1 MPSKLP
7 VIVVGAVCI
16 CLLAMGLWGTWAIIA
31 PQRWLLHA
39 MHRQLGDWGLAILAV
54 SVVSS
59 LLFRGLLFAAKP
71 AQKLRALQPEI
82 DAIKSRHQADLERQ
96 RHEIYSLYKREGIP
110 DWRLMLPGPLLLIAG
125 WLLVAFY
132 IALWRMSELHGTP
145 FLWIP
150 DLSARDPRYLLP
162 VMNLL
167 LSVTVAVSEPT
178 DPTKPKKNQLILSA
192 LAACVVFL
200 FPASFVLF
208 GSVSHVV
215 SILRNLWRRV
225 AS

>member
-16 CLLAMGLWGTWAIIA
+16 CLLAMGLRGTWIIIA
-31 PQRWLLHA
+31 PQRWLLYA

-132 IALWRMSELHGTP
+132 IALWRMSETSRYSVSVDSRSERP
-145 FLWIP
+145 R
-150 DLSARDPRYLLP
+150 SALP
-162 VMNLL
+162 V
-167 LSVTVAVSEPT
+167 ACHEPAT
-178 DPTKPKKNQLILSA
+178 IRDGRGK
-192 LAACVVFL
+192 
-200 FPASFVLF
+200 
-208 GSVSHVV
+208 
-215 SILRNLWRRV
+215 
-225 AS
+225 